1 MDGLIILVSL
11 VIVILVVVICL
22 LRSKKVTFGRDKIL
36 SFDVNA
42 APCAVGKK
50 KRLEWMRM
58 NMPLNYRRIK
68 SEEVVDY
75 DHDLYK
81 QYLDMSPDIYAEIA
95 GQVPLKHKQFIDKQF
110 INNQMCDH
118 ISDEGFTSQ

>member
-11 VIVILVVVICL
+11 VIVILVVIIYS
-22 LRSKKVTFGRDKIL
+22 LRKKVTFGQNKIL

-50 KRLEWMRM
+50 KKLEWMRM

-81 QYLDMSPDIYAEIA
+81 QYLDMTPDIYAEID
-95 GQVPLKHKQFIDKQF
+95 GKVPLKHKPFM
-110 INNQMCDH
+110 NNQMCDH
-118 ISDEGFTSQ
+118 ITDEGFTSQ

>member
-1 MDGLIILVSL
+1 MNGLIILVSL
-11 VIVILVVVICL
+11 VIVILVVIIYS
-22 LRSKKVTFGRDKIL
+22 LRSKKVTGRDKIL

-50 KRLEWMRM
+50 KNLEWMRM

-95 GQVPLKHKQFIDKQF
+95 GQVPLKHKPFID
-110 INNQMCDH
+110 NQMCDH